1 MAGWKMDPLK
11 MYLLLKMVVF
21 QLAMLVYQRVIFQL
35 GWFNHQR
42 VFPWIMA
49 SFLHHRPSKGLPGAM
64 GHEVSQ
70 ACLRRGGPLG
80 FMSSS
85 PPKKTPLK
93 IHGWNLK
100 FILSQLKFRKVI
112 FRLPKPSFL
121 GVQHVKFPS
130 FSRVYSPCRWSLEFH
145 LEEWPWHQLA
155 WQGPA
160 CRANVRWG
168 ETMKHLEPGN
178 VG

>member
-1 MAGWKMDPLK
+1 MAVWNMDPLK

-42 VFPWIMA
+42 VFPCIMA

-80 FMSSS
+80 FKPSMDFFFTR
-85 PPKKTPLK
+85 KKTPLK
-93 IHGWNLK
+93 INGWNLK
-100 FILSQLKFRKVI
+100 FIQPIEIRKVI
-112 FRLPKPSFL
+112 FHFPKPLFF
-121 GVQHVKFPS
+121 GVQNVNFPS
-130 FSRVYSPCRWSLEFH
+130 FSRVTQSL
-145 LEEWPWHQLA
+145 P
-155 WQGPA
+155 
-160 CRANVRWG
+160 
-168 ETMKHLEPGN
+168 
-178 VG
+178 VGALNF